1 MDIHDFFTNF
11 VMTDNKGQSGK
22 YIGIDACNA
31 YTGKV
36 NYIVIEDDELVE
48 RKNENV

>member
-1 MDIHDFFTNF
+1 MSIKTPILSTN
-11 VMTDNKGQSGK
+11 NLNQCGK

-36 NYIVIEDDELVE
+36 NCIVIEDDEDDEIFV
-48 RKNENV
+48 